1 MRPLVGSIS
10 RLTMRSNVVL
20 PQPDGPMS
28 TVISPGGISSESSR
42 TASVP
47 PGNCL
52 VTRSSRIT
60 RRLLRR
66 RSSASLPRRYPRPVR
81 TLAANGP
88 NSWIW
93 WSWVGDHLAEIRT
106 ALYEHIVLTV
116 VSVGIGLIIAIPLA
130 IIVRRYRR
138 LYAPVLWLTGLMYA
152 IPALALFGI
161 LVPITGLTRTTAIIP
176 LVSYTLLIL
185 VRNIVTGLDAVSEDV
200 RDAAR
205 GMGYTGRAQFVRVEV
220 PLAIPAIFAGIR
232 IATVSTIALITVT
245 AVIGQNSLGQLIL

>member
-1 MRPLVGSIS
+1 
-10 RLTMRSNVVL
+10 
-20 PQPDGPMS
+20 
-28 TVISPGGISSESSR
+28 
-42 TASVP
+42 VP
-47 PGNCL
+47 
-52 VTRSSRIT
+52 
-60 RRLLRR
+60 
-66 RSSASLPRRYPRPVR
+66 

-245 AVIGQNSLGQLIL
+245 AVIGQNSLGQLILDGLNRDFRTPLVVGLVLTVVLATIADVFLLGLQWLLTPWARGRRA

>member
-1 MRPLVGSIS
+1 
-10 RLTMRSNVVL
+10 
-20 PQPDGPMS
+20 
-28 TVISPGGISSESSR
+28 
-42 TASVP
+42 VP
-47 PGNCL
+47 
-52 VTRSSRIT
+52 
-60 RRLLRR
+60 
-66 RSSASLPRRYPRPVR
+66 

-116 VSVGIGLIIAIPLA
+116 VSVGIGLLIAIPLA

-245 AVIGQNSLGQLIL
+245 AVIGQNSLGQLILDGLNRDFRTPLVVGLVLTVVLATVADVFLLGLQWLLTPWARGRRA

>member
-1 MRPLVGSIS
+1 
-10 RLTMRSNVVL
+10 
-20 PQPDGPMS
+20 
-28 TVISPGGISSESSR
+28 
-42 TASVP
+42 VP
-47 PGNCL
+47 
-52 VTRSSRIT
+52 
-60 RRLLRR
+60 
-66 RSSASLPRRYPRPVR
+66 

-130 IIVRRYRR
+130 IAVRRYRR

-152 IPALALFGI
+152 IPSLALFGI

-245 AVIGQNSLGQLIL
+245 AVIGQNSLGQLILDGLNRDFRTPLVVGLVLTVVLATVADLFLLGVQWLLTPWARGRRA

>member
-1 MRPLVGSIS
+1 
-10 RLTMRSNVVL
+10 
-20 PQPDGPMS
+20 
-28 TVISPGGISSESSR
+28 
-42 TASVP
+42 VP
-47 PGNCL
+47 
-52 VTRSSRIT
+52 
-60 RRLLRR
+60 
-66 RSSASLPRRYPRPVR
+66 

-245 AVIGQNSLGQLIL
+245 AVIGQNSLGQLILDGLNRDFRTPLVVGLVLTVVLATIADLFLLGVQWLLTPWARRRRT

>member
-1 MRPLVGSIS
+1 
-10 RLTMRSNVVL
+10 
-20 PQPDGPMS
+20 
-28 TVISPGGISSESSR
+28 
-42 TASVP
+42 VP
-47 PGNCL
+47 
-52 VTRSSRIT
+52 
-60 RRLLRR
+60 
-66 RSSASLPRRYPRPVR
+66 

-245 AVIGQNSLGQLIL
+245 AVIGQNSLGQLILDGLNRDFRTPLVVGLVLTVVLATVADLFLLGVQWLLTPWARGRRA

>member
-1 MRPLVGSIS
+1 
-10 RLTMRSNVVL
+10 
-20 PQPDGPMS
+20 
-28 TVISPGGISSESSR
+28 
-42 TASVP
+42 VP
-47 PGNCL
+47 
-52 VTRSSRIT
+52 
-60 RRLLRR
+60 
-66 RSSASLPRRYPRPVR
+66 

-245 AVIGQNSLGQLIL
+245 AVIGQNSLGQLILDGLNRDFRTPLVVGLVLTVVLATVADLFLLGMQWLLTPWARGRRA

>member
-1 MRPLVGSIS
+1 
-10 RLTMRSNVVL
+10 
-20 PQPDGPMS
+20 
-28 TVISPGGISSESSR
+28 
-42 TASVP
+42 VP
-47 PGNCL
+47 
-52 VTRSSRIT
+52 
-60 RRLLRR
+60 
-66 RSSASLPRRYPRPVR
+66 

-88 NSWIW
+88 DSWIW

-245 AVIGQNSLGQLIL
+245 AVIGQNSLGQLILDGLNRDFRTPLVVGLVLTVVLALIADLFLLGVQWLLTPWARGRRA